1 MNASFDFLN
10 LPGIKTTSRGRS
22 ETGIVVEAET
32 VGPKFEAI
40 CCLDQQLAPDGAR
53 SARRVINDTPHGGD
67 RTVIL
72 MKVRRAKC
80 KACGKKGMIE
90 TLPGIH
96 PGRLMT
102 QRLYE
107 HLAQEALLRTNTR
120 IGESV
125 GVTEGTV
132 RSILKEYVDEKLR
145 DRHIE
150 TPRVLGLDEKMLRG
164 EYRCVIC
171 NMEESTVIDL
181 LENRDH
187 ALTAFLDAMPDK
199 HRVEVVV
206 ADMYGS
212 FHRAQKR
219 FFPNAL
225 HVYDHFHV
233 VQRANTAMDKVR
245 AAVAQ
250 GVSGIDRKFLTQSK
264 RLFLQRQGD
273 LTEGG
278 HYKLRQWSQRFP
290 ALGQAY
296 WAKERYFEMY
306 EVCHTPAEAEW
317 YYKNWEKT
325 LPIELRAI
333 FLKHCTIKS
342 GQQARAVYAYFDEPY
357 TTAYIEGVNR
367 QLDDIQRAGRG
378 YSWEIIRGKL
388 LLSPK
393 LTKQTFRERPPG
405 GVGAIAA
412 MAKAGLP
419 LPGPVDLGQDFD
431 LFGLI
436 DVITGPLE
444 FRDPLYRLYVEARA
458 ELEGTTIEQI
468 LSRQG

>member
-10 LPGIKTTSRGRS
+10 LSGIRTTSHGRT
-22 ETGIVVEAET
+22 EVGIVVEAET
-32 VGPKFEAI
+32 IDPKFETL

-53 SARRVINDTPHGGD
+53 ANRRVINDTPHGGD
-67 RTVIL
+67 RVVIM
-72 MKVRRAKC
+72 MKVKRAKC

-90 TLPGIH
+90 ALPGVH
-96 PGRLMT
+96 PNRLMT
-102 QRLYE
+102 QRLFD
-107 HLAQEALLRTNTR
+107 HLAHQALIRTNTR
-120 IGESV
+120 IGEAV

-132 RSILKEYVDEKLR
+132 RSILKEYVDERLR

-150 TPRVLGLDEKMLRG
+150 TPRVIGLDEKMLRG
-164 EYRCVIC
+164 EYRCVVC
-171 NMEESTVIDL
+171 NLEESTVIDL

-187 ALTAFLDAMPDK
+187 ALTAFLAALPDK

-233 VQRANTAMDKVR
+233 VQRANNAMDKVR
-245 AAVAQ
+245 AAVANTLA
-250 GVSGIDRKFLTQSK
+250 GWDRKNLAQSK
-264 RLFLQRQGD
+264 KLFLQRHEAMS
-273 LTEGG
+273 EGG
-278 HYKLRQWSQRFP
+278 RYKIKEWSERFP
-290 ALGQAY
+290 ILGDAY

-306 EVCHTPAEAEW
+306 EYCHTPAEAEW

-325 LPIELRAI
+325 LPIEVRLI
-333 FLKHCTIKS
+333 FMKMCSIKA
-342 GQQARAVYAYFDEPY
+342 GQQARAVFAFFDEPY
-357 TTAYIEGVNR
+357 TTGYIEGVNR

-393 LTKQTFRERPPG
+393 LTKQTFRER
-405 GVGAIAA
+405 A
-412 MAKAGLP
+412 LR
-419 LPGPVDLGQDFD
+419 VDVPSISERIDFGQDFA
-431 LFGLI
+431 LFGLTDI
-436 DVITGPLE
+436 IQEPLE
-444 FRDPLYRLYVEARA
+444 FRDPEYKIFVQLMA
-458 ELEGTTIEQI
+458 EHLGTTTDEY
-468 LSRQG
+468 LRSRR